1 MSSTF
6 HRIDLEP
13 RYLLQA
19 AHLTTPATIWRY
31 VEKAVTTSKANLV
44 MLDLEDSIPR
54 DDPALLDQ
62 GRSNVIRALNDLDWG
77 TRLRFFRP
85 RGLDLDPGFEDIA
98 LVVEHAGSKLEGIIY
113 PKIEGADEVRALD
126 NMLTSLEGR
135 FGLPA
140 GKIRL
145 ELLIESV
152 AADEHVFMIARS
164 SPRLVGLVLGSYD
177 YWASLGQRAAT
188 YRYDHP
194 LLNHVRARVVRA
206 AAAVGVPAI
215 AEMTTNYPTRDKSED
230 QRRAA
235 VEEFRRDALFARD
248 FGFAGKWTGIP
259 EQTEL
264 AAEIFR
270 IPQEEIDRAIHE
282 ARLFVEAERA
292 GRGAMMIGGR
302 MADRAMDRLN
312 RQTLKIAYALG
323 QLDRGLAR
331 ELGLLEG

>member
-1 MSSTF
+1 MSSSSY
-6 HRIDLEP
+6 RIDLEP
-13 RYLLQA
+13 RYLIQM

-31 VEKAVTTSKANLV
+31 VEKAVTSSKANLV

-54 DDPALLDQ
+54 DNPELLDQ
-62 GRSNVIRALNDLDWG
+62 GRRNVIRALNDLDWG
-77 TRLRFFRP
+77 SRLRFFRP
-85 RGLDLDPGFEDIA
+85 RGLELDPGFEDVA
-98 LVVEHAGSKLEGIIY
+98 VVLEAAGRNLDGIIY
-113 PKIEGADEVRALD
+113 PKAESADEVRSLD
-126 NMLTSLEGR
+126 QAIASIEAR
-135 FGLPA
+135 VGLQA
-140 GKIRL
+140 GKIKL

-152 AADEHVFMIARS
+152 AADEQVFDIARAS
-164 SPRLVGLVLGSYD
+164 SRLAGLVFGSYD

-194 LLNHVRARVVRA
+194 LLNHIRARIVRA

-215 AEMTTNYPTRDKSED
+215 AEMTSNYPTRDKNEEE
-230 QRRAA
+230 RRLAI
-235 VEEFRRDALFARD
+235 EEFRRDAVFARD

-270 IPQEEIDRAIHE
+270 IPQEEIDRAVHE
-282 ARLFVEAERA
+282 ARLFLEVERS
-292 GRGAMMIGGR
+292 GRGATIIAGR

-323 QLDRGLAR
+323 QLDEDSAR
-331 ELGLLEG
+331 DLGVAPV